1 MSSAPRATRGPA
13 PSRSRTV
20 RAYRG
25 AASGSPGCLGSWF
38 ANRCGRKTH
47 VKPAADAVRSGP
59 ARERRLMTGADWNGG
74 EAEPPVGRHHDPEN
88 RGQARPRIVLQ
99 EHEVTERLYDRLAPV
114 PHHRLQH
121 IGGVGEDQV
130 RARVPQAARQVDPKS
145 TRLNS

>member
-47 VKPAADAVRSGP
+47 VKPAADAVRRGP
-59 ARERRLMTGADWNGG
+59 AREGRLMTGADWNGG
-74 EAEPPVGRHHDPEN
+74 KAEPPVGRHHDPEN
-88 RGQARPRIVLQ
+88 RGQARPWVVLQ
-99 EHEVTERLYDRLAPV
+99 EHEVTERLHDRLVPV
-114 PHHRLQH
+114 PDHGLQH
-121 IGGVGEDQV
+121 VRVMGENHIRPGVHD
-130 RARVPQAARQVDPKS
+130 AAG
-145 TRLNS
+145 